1 MKKMTRNLMKELLKD
16 DNYNEA
22 LAFFANRIAKCKTYG
37 EANRKREADY
47 NKVIEWAYDFEDE
60 DGENDFSNN
69 VLRIDSAMFCIIEEE
84 F

>member
-1 MKKMTRNLMKELLKD
+1 MTRNLMKELLKD

-22 LAFFANRIAKCKTYG
+22 LAFFANRIAKCRTYE
-37 EANRKREADY
+37 EANKKREADY
-47 NKVIEWAYDFEDE
+47 SKAIEWAYDFEDE
-60 DGENDFSNN
+60 DEENDFSSN